1 MKCSACLA
9 YQVMQRYVFQHS
21 NVHGHAANTT
31 RGGDN
36 ADEVS
41 DRAGRWSIA
50 LNNLLNLIQN

>member
-1 MKCSACLA
+1 MPCISGYATSRFSALE
-9 YQVMQRYVFQHS
+9 Y
-21 NVHGHAANTT
+21 AANTT